1 MNTVGT
7 KRINDPEVRRRQILE
22 EAMKLFYEKGY
33 DNTSL
38 DDIAVSLDITKGLCY
53 RYFSSKQA
61 LLDEVISE
69 YTQECCADFIP
80 ILQDTTLSMS
90 ERLTHILTLLFHPA
104 KNGSHHD
111 FFHKSGNE
119 SIHRQLAST
128 MCTYLVPYAVK
139 ALKSERLAGNDI
151 ATSVEN
157 APTKDT
163 SPQVTAQFLLYGMF
177 GIWQENKSCTSAML
191 SQFTSMTEQIL
202 SVNNGR

>member
-1 MNTVGT
+1 MNTAGT

-38 DDIAVSLDITKGLCY
+38 DDIATSLDITKGLCY

-111 FFHKSGNE
+111 FFHVGGSDYRGSQRAHQYYKLGKASGLGAD
-119 SIHRQLAST
+119 S
-128 MCTYLVPYAVK
+128 
-139 ALKSERLAGNDI
+139 
-151 ATSVEN
+151 
-157 APTKDT
+157 DT
-163 SPQVTAQFLLYGMF
+163 LRSFP
-177 GIWQENKSCTSAML
+177 S
-191 SQFTSMTEQIL
+191 
-202 SVNNGR
+202 

>member
-1 MNTVGT
+1 MNTAGT

-38 DDIAVSLDITKGLCY
+38 DDIAASLDITKGLCY

-80 ILQDTTLSMS
+80 ILQDTTLSIS

-104 KNGSHHD
+104 KNGSHHN

-139 ALKSERLAGNDI
+139 ALKSDRIAGHTV
-151 ATSVEN
+151 A
-157 APTKDT
+157 KDT

-177 GIWQENKSCTSAML
+177 GIWQENRSCTSAML
-191 SQFTSMTEQIL
+191 AQFTSMTEQIL
-202 SVNNGR
+202 SANNGR